1 MQQEAKAFGFSPCDG
16 SCSLNGDKNLCT
28 GCFRTIEE
36 IISWH
41 SYTQEFK
48 NLVYE
53 KIEER
58 KSTFQNRTQ
67 K

>member
-1 MQQEAKAFGFSPCDG
+1 MQQETNVFGLSPCDG
-16 SCSLNGDKNLCT
+16 SCSLNGDKNLCM

-41 SYTQEFK
+41 SCTQEFK
-48 NLVYE
+48 ELVYK